1 MKYDILTDTAFFRA
15 AQNGDTDGMTA
26 NYDDFIGKVIEVCG
40 CNDGKTVAFATL
52 VYTEIEMKALAGE
65 GSDGHRLIEK
75 AISFLVDMQKM
86 VEQMP
91 MSELKSVEKN
101 EPTLKWTGDIVNL
114 VELVYGLVEMGC
126 VNDGNVPIEK
136 LGNALFG
143 LFGLEPKPY
152 SRAYTTIKRRVKDNG
167 GRAYFLSEMRKQ
179 LEERIDQ
186 DIHLYLRK

>member
-15 AQNGDTDGMTA
+15 AQNGNVDKMTA

-52 VYTEIEMKALAGE
+52 AFTEIELKALPDD
-65 GSDGHRLIEK
+65 GSIRYQLVGK
-75 AISFLVDMQKM
+75 AVSFITEMQKM
-86 VEQMP
+86 VERMP
-91 MSELKSVEKN
+91 LAEMRPVGNKEAQ
-101 EPTLKWTGDIVNL
+101 LKWTGDIVNL